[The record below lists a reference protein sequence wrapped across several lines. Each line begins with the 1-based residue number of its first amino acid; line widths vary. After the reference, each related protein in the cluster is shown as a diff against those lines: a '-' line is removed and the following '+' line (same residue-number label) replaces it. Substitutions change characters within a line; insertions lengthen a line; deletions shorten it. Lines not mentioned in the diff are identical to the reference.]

1 MKIFM
6 SMVLIRAT
14 SKCSFSPFLLYFLST
29 RGIKS
34 GHKIAFFRANI
45 GIKRHGELS
54 SDNFSLIKGER
65 FTTFDNDQDTWKEGN
80 CAADLRK

>member
-1 MKIFM
+1 MLRSGFFFPKNTLGDGPAFWIFFQD
-6 SMVLIRAT
+6 SRIRVKVLNT
-14 SKCSFSPFLLYFLST
+14 LL
-29 RGIKS
+29 
-34 GHKIAFFRANI
+34 FRANI

-80 CAADLRK
+80 CATDLRE

>member
-1 MKIFM
+1 MKQSFP
-6 SMVLIRAT
+6 STDAKTFELELCKLKLKNECLRVVLE
-14 SKCSFSPFLLYFLST
+14 
-29 RGIKS
+29 
-34 GHKIAFFRANI
+34 FRANI